1 MKTTFLKIGLFTLAL
16 LSFSQIDAQNKK
28 KQKPEKMF
36 AKIDTNK
43 DGSVSLEEF
52 KAQKVKKEIP
62 AKEQEKRFTAMDT
75 DANGGVNLEEYKAAI
90 AKMTE
95 KKETEVKKKPE
106 KKKAKVEEELIPE

>member
-1 MKTTFLKIGLFTLAL
+1 MKTTILKIGLFTLAL

-52 KAQKVKKEIP
+52 KARKVKKEIP
-62 AKEQEKRFTAMDT
+62 TGRIIFSTKVPSPANPFAQTDNWFTT
-75 DANGGVNLEEYKAAI
+75 SNL
-90 AKMTE
+90 
-95 KKETEVKKKPE
+95 V
-106 KKKAKVEEELIPE
+106 